1 MKFGKVW
8 SEELEL
14 SYFEHLLGGA
24 GMDLVGAESPR
35 TICTHYTPYTHYTHY
50 THYTSGAV

>member
-35 TICTHYTPYTHYTHY
+35 TIWSSNHAA
-50 THYTSGAV
+50 TSEIGRYRT